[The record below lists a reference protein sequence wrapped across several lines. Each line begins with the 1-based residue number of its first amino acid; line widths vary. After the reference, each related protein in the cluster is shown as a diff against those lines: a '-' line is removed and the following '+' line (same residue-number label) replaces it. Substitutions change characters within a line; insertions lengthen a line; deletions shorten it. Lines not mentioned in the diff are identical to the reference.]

1 MHKFRLIPALASAL
15 LLMTQ
20 PVLAQSTGAPADAKT
35 AQDAKAPKAKKPAKT
50 AQKKATAPKA
60 PVPVATLKNLKL
72 PGPELIKAMQAG
84 GLILLIRHE
93 RTEVPSRD
101 DDYSRPISDCTAQ
114 RNLSIAGYAG
124 AQETGVALR
133 TLDIKVSKVLSSEMC
148 RTMATGMQM
157 FGRVTAEPKLLH
169 HDNVPE
175 RTLVVSGAEL
185 NALMAQQTPEAGSNI
200 VFISHIGN
208 IFFATG
214 MRLSEGEIGLVQR
227 QKDGKFV
234 ILGQMVANDL
244 GAHARQFLYLK
255 EQAEKAPEEK
265 SDAAK

>member
-20 PVLAQSTGAPADAKT
+20 PVLAQGTQTTASTDA
-35 AQDAKAPKAKKPAKT
+35 AKAKKSDKSE
-50 AQKKATAPKA
+50 KKAEKKPEAPK
-60 PVPVATLKNLKL
+60 PVATLKNLKL
-72 PGPELIKAMQAG
+72 PGPDLIKAMQAG

-93 RTEVPSRD
+93 RTEVPSRN

-157 FGRVTAEPKLLH
+157 FGRVTAEPMLLH

-175 RTLVVSGAEL
+175 RTVVETGKEL
-185 NALMAQQTPEAGSNI
+185 NALMAQQSPEAGSNI

-214 MRLSEGEIGLVQR
+214 MRLSEGEIGLVQK

-244 GAHARQFLYLK
+244 GAHARQALSMK
-255 EQAEKAPEEK
+255 EQAARG
-265 SDAAK
+265 DAAK